1 MTTFDCCHP
10 SLAQGVPPAKA
21 GTIFAS
27 TLSGRSSMPADEGR
41 KLLFGRNRDDMHV
54 CLGEDDRQISRH
66 QGTIIHDGGA
76 WCVRNEGRLPLRLPG
91 SRLVFGGDEPAPLSD
106 GYTALF
112 VRTSSG
118 REHLLEIYVAGTD
131 SPAPSSL
138 TTEITKP
145 PRVWRLTMAERTVLA
160 VLAQRFLRQEAY
172 PQPLSWRRVAEQLA
186 ELEPDRKWGPKKAE
200 HLVAGVRQRLVE
212 AGVPGLTKEEVGDPV
227 GNVLNT
233 NLIGELLQ
241 STTLVPPDLALL
253 EKANELD

>member
-10 SLAQGVPPAKA
+10 SLAHGVPPAAA

-27 TLSGRSSMPADEGR
+27 TVSGRSSMPPGEGR
-41 KLLFGRNRDDMHV
+41 KLLFGRNRDDVHV
-54 CLGEDDRQISRH
+54 CVGEDDREISRH
-66 QGTIIHDGGA
+66 QGTLVHEGGV

-112 VRTSSG
+112 IRNNSG
-118 REHLLEIYVAGTD
+118 REHLLEIFVAGTD
-131 SPAPSSL
+131 SPAPSSVA
-138 TTEITKP
+138 TEVTKP

-160 VLAQRFLRQEAY
+160 ALAQRFLRQEAY

-186 ELEPDRKWGPKKAE
+186 ELDPDENWAPKKAE
-200 HLVAGVRQRLVE
+200 HVVAGVRKRLVE
-212 AGVPGLTKEEVGDPV
+212 AGVPGLTKEEVGEPV
-227 GNVLNT
+227 GNALNVH
-233 NLIGELLQ
+233 LIGELLQ

-253 EKANELD
+253 EPRDRQ